1 MSADRFN
8 PRTHEGCDMVYDASD
23 IEYAVSIHAPM
34 KGATIVLYSHDTY
47 YVGFLFSENF
57 YRPFLVRETRY
68 I

>member
-1 MSADRFN
+1 
-8 PRTHEGCDMVYDASD
+8 MVYDASD